1 MSRTPARAAGPSST
15 RSRRTFRCRHSRRHS
30 LRGSGHGSGSPSP
43 RRCWRRCAEPSA
55 GTLSGSDGPRAGG
68 RTIMERAE
76 QEQPLSIDTARGLG
90 AEPCTLVIFGGSG
103 DLARRKL
110 VPAFYNLLLDGVLP
124 SNYAVLGIG
133 RKPLS
138 DQDFRDGLR
147 EGVVKYSRQALDEGK
162 WAEFERRLFYQ
173 AGAIDDPKS
182 YKEIKLRLEKIEA
195 DLKLPGHRIFYLAIP
210 PSSFAPACEGL
221 QHSGLAHPPD
231 SSRPFCRVIMEKP
244 IGRDLQSARDI
255 NAIVGKVFDESQ
267 IFRIDHYL
275 GKETVQN
282 IMVLRF
288 ANSIFEPIW
297 NSKSID
303 HVQITVS
310 EAEGVGTRAA
320 YYEETGALR
329 DMVQNHLLQLLCL
342 VAMEPPYSLDPDVV
356 RDAKMEV
363 LRCLRPITDQDVE
376 HVTAR
381 AQYSEGT
388 AQGTPIPGYRRESGI
403 HPDSMTETYVA
414 LKCFVENWRWAGV
427 PFYLRTGKAL
437 PHRASEIAVQ
447 FKDIPQILF
456 NANAQQPQPP
466 NVLALRIQPGEGLSL
481 RIVSRVPGT
490 RAQTHPVEMDFQYS
504 EVFGRPS
511 PEAYERLL
519 LDVMAGDASRFMR
532 RDAVEASWAWI
543 TEILE
548 GWHRQGLRWLPE
560 YSAGTCGP
568 VEADRLIEKD
578 GRTWRT
584 L

>member
-1 MSRTPARAAGPSST
+1 MPPNSPRIDI
-15 RSRRTFRCRHSRRHS
+15 
-30 LRGSGHGSGSPSP
+30 SPSQ
-43 RRCWRRCAEPSA
+43 E
-55 GTLSGSDGPRAGG
+55 
-68 RTIMERAE
+68 TI
-76 QEQPLSIDTARGLG
+76 PPV
-90 AEPCTLVIFGGSG
+90 EPCTLVIFGGSG
-103 DLARRKL
+103 DLARRRL
-110 VPAFYNLLLDGVLP
+110 IPALYNLLLDGLLP
-124 SNYAVLGIG
+124 PSYAVIGLG
-133 RKPLS
+133 RKS
-138 DQDFRDGLR
+138 MTDEEFRATVRDG
-147 EGVVKYSRQALDEGK
+147 VVAHSRQALAEDK
-162 WAEFERRLFYQ
+162 WKDFAPHLFYVS
-173 AGAIDDPKS
+173 GGNEDPNTYARLKS
-182 YKEIKLRLEKIEA
+182 RAEDIEGNFQ
-195 DLKLPGHRIFYLAIP
+195 LPGNRIFYLSIP
-210 PSSFAPACEGL
+210 PSSFASVCEGL
-221 QHSGLAHPPD
+221 EQAGLATKQGAHMPYA
-231 SSRPFCRVIMEKP
+231 RIIVEKP
-244 IGRDLQSARDI
+244 VGRDLASAQAI
-255 NAIVGKVFDESQ
+255 NSVTGRVFDESQ

-282 IMVLRF
+282 LMVVRF

-297 NSKSID
+297 NHKYID

-310 EAEGVGTRAA
+310 EAEGVGTRAS
-320 YYEETGALR
+320 YYEEAGALR
-329 DMVQNHLLQLLCL
+329 DMVQNHMLQLLCL

-356 RDAKMEV
+356 RNAKMEV

-376 HVTAR
+376 HVTVR
-381 AQYSEGT
+381 AQYTEGT
-388 AQGTPIPGYRRESGI
+388 AQDAPIPGYRREKGI
-403 HPDSMTETYVA
+403 HPDSTTETYVA

-466 NVLALRIQPGEGLSL
+466 NVLALRIQPEEGLSL

-543 TEILE
+543 TKILE

-560 YSAGTCGP
+560 YPAGTCGP